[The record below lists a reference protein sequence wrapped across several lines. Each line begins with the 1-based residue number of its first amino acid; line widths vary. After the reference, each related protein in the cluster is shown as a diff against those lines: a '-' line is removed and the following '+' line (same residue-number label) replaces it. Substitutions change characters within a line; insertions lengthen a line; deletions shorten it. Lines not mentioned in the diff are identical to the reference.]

1 MMKDYRPTDEK
12 PDHPDAY
19 KTSGSQEKMTTDKV

>member
-19 KTSGSQEKMTTDKV
+19 KTSGSQEKNDH